1 VVSPKKNPTIKDIAQ
16 HASVSTTTV
25 SHVFNN
31 TRHVSDKLRARVQGA
46 IRDLD
51 YKPNAMARALRVH
64 SSNTLGLIIPDNSN
78 PFFSEVALGAEDC
91 AFRHGYSLFLCNSR
105 HDSARELT
113 YMTTLSTYAV
123 DGLILSAV
131 SADLNQLSEFVKSG
145 IPLVVIDR
153 KLAVPDIEFIHS
165 DHIEGAREATQHL
178 VELGHRRIGIITGP
192 TDVRSALDRIQGF
205 EEILNEHGIPND
217 PDLCVL
223 GDFQVESGL
232 RATQEMMELPDP
244 PTAIFACNDMMAIG
258 ALQTLRTLGLG
269 VPEDVSLVG
278 FDNIF
283 LASIL
288 DPPLTTVAQSAFLI
302 GEMAV
307 DRLMERLNGSKK
319 LILRDFCLPTNLI
332 VRKSTQRV

>member
-1 VVSPKKNPTIKDIAQ
+1 MNNKRNPTIKDIARL
-16 HASVSTTTV
+16 ANVSTTTV
-25 SHVFNN
+25 SHVLNS
-31 TRHVSDKLRARVQGA
+31 TRQVSEDLSNRVQVA
-46 IRDLD
+46 IRDLE

-64 SSNTLGLIIPDNSN
+64 SSKTLGLIVPDNSN
-78 PFFSEVALGAEDC
+78 PFFSEIALGAEDC

-113 YMTTLSTYAV
+113 YMTTLSTYAI

-131 SADLNQLSEFVKSG
+131 SGDLDQLSEFVKSG
-145 IPLVVIDR
+145 IPLVVVDR
-153 KLAVPDIEFIHS
+153 KLAAPDIEFIHS

-178 VELGHRRIGIITGP
+178 VEFGHRRIGIITGP
-192 TDVRSALDRIQGF
+192 IDVHSALDRIQGF

-217 PDLCVL
+217 PDLSVR
-223 GDFQVESGL
+223 GDFQVESGR
-232 RATQEMMELPDP
+232 RAAQEMMELPDP

-278 FDNIF
+278 FDDIF
-283 LASIL
+283 LASLL
-288 DPPLTTVAQSAFLI
+288 DPPLTTVAQSAYTI

-307 DRLMERLNGSKK
+307 ARLVERMNGSKN
-319 LILRDFCLPTNLI
+319 LMTQEFCLPTDLI
-332 VRKSTQRV
+332 IRKSTRRL

>member
-1 VVSPKKNPTIKDIAQ
+1 MNNKRNPTIKDIARL
-16 HASVSTTTV
+16 ANVSTTTV
-25 SHVFNN
+25 SHVLNS
-31 TRHVSDKLRARVQGA
+31 TRQVSEDLSNRVQVA
-46 IRDLD
+46 IRDLE

-64 SSNTLGLIIPDNSN
+64 SSKTLGLIVPDNSN
-78 PFFSEVALGAEDC
+78 PFFSEIALGAEDC

-131 SADLNQLSEFVKSG
+131 SGDLDQLSEFVKSG
-145 IPLVVIDR
+145 IPLVVVDR
-153 KLAVPDIEFIHS
+153 KLAAPDIEFIHS

-192 TDVRSALDRIQGF
+192 IDVHSALDRIQGF

-217 PDLCVL
+217 PDLSVR
-223 GDFQVESGL
+223 GDFQVESGR
-232 RATQEMMELPDP
+232 RAAQEMMELPDP

-278 FDNIF
+278 FDDIF
-283 LASIL
+283 LASLL
-288 DPPLTTVAQSAFLI
+288 DPPLTTVAQSAYTI

-307 DRLMERLNGSKK
+307 ARLVERMNGSKN
-319 LILRDFCLPTNLI
+319 LMTQEFCLPTDLI
-332 VRKSTQRV
+332 IRKSTRRL

>member
-1 VVSPKKNPTIKDIAQ
+1 MNNKRNPTIKDIARL
-16 HASVSTTTV
+16 ANVSTTTV
-25 SHVFNN
+25 SHVLNS
-31 TRHVSDKLRARVQGA
+31 TRQVSEDLSNRVQVA
-46 IRDLD
+46 IRDLE

-64 SSNTLGLIIPDNSN
+64 SSKTLGLIIPDNSN
-78 PFFSEVALGAEDC
+78 PFFSEIALGAEDC

-131 SADLNQLSEFVKSG
+131 SGDLDQLSEFVKSG
-145 IPLVVIDR
+145 IPLVVVDR
-153 KLAVPDIEFIHS
+153 KLAAPDIEFIHS

-178 VELGHRRIGIITGP
+178 VEFGHRRIGIITGP
-192 TDVRSALDRIQGF
+192 IDVHSALDRIQGF

-217 PDLCVL
+217 PDLSVR
-223 GDFQVESGL
+223 GDFQVESGR
-232 RATQEMMELPDP
+232 RAAQEMMELPDP

-278 FDNIF
+278 FDDIF
-283 LASIL
+283 LASLL
-288 DPPLTTVAQSAFLI
+288 DPPLTTVAQSAYTI

-307 DRLMERLNGSKK
+307 ARLVERMNGSKN
-319 LILRDFCLPTNLI
+319 LMTQEFCLPTDLI
-332 VRKSTQRV
+332 IRKSTRRL

>member
-1 VVSPKKNPTIKDIAQ
+1 MNNKRNPTIKDIARL
-16 HASVSTTTV
+16 ANVSTTTV
-25 SHVFNN
+25 SHVLNS
-31 TRHVSDKLRARVQGA
+31 TRQVSEDLSNRVQVA
-46 IRDLD
+46 IRDLE

-64 SSNTLGLIIPDNSN
+64 SSKTLGLIVPDNSN
-78 PFFSEVALGAEDC
+78 PFFSEIALGAEDC

-131 SADLNQLSEFVKSG
+131 SGDLDQLSEFVKSG
-145 IPLVVIDR
+145 IPLVVVDR
-153 KLAVPDIEFIHS
+153 KLAAPDIEFIHS

-178 VELGHRRIGIITGP
+178 VEFGHRRIGIITGP
-192 TDVRSALDRIQGF
+192 MDVHSALDRIQGF

-217 PDLCVL
+217 PDLSVR
-223 GDFQVESGL
+223 GDFQVESGR
-232 RATQEMMELPDP
+232 RAAQEMMELPDP

-278 FDNIF
+278 FDDIF
-283 LASIL
+283 LASLL
-288 DPPLTTVAQSAFLI
+288 DPPLTTVAQSAYTI

-307 DRLMERLNGSKK
+307 ARLVERMNGSKN
-319 LILRDFCLPTNLI
+319 LMTQEFCLPTDLI
-332 VRKSTQRV
+332 IRKSTRRL

>member
-1 VVSPKKNPTIKDIAQ
+1 MNNKRNPTIKDIARL
-16 HASVSTTTV
+16 ANVSTTTV
-25 SHVFNN
+25 SHVLNS
-31 TRHVSDKLRARVQGA
+31 TRQVSEDLSNRVQVA
-46 IRDLD
+46 IRDLE

-64 SSNTLGLIIPDNSN
+64 SSKTLGLIVPDNSN
-78 PFFSEVALGAEDC
+78 PFFSEIALGAEDC

-131 SADLNQLSEFVKSG
+131 SGDLDQLSEFVKSG
-145 IPLVVIDR
+145 IPLVVVDR
-153 KLAVPDIEFIHS
+153 KLAAPDIEFIHS

-178 VELGHRRIGIITGP
+178 VEFGHRRIGIITGP
-192 TDVRSALDRIQGF
+192 MDVHSALDRIQGF

-217 PDLCVL
+217 PDLSVR
-223 GDFQVESGL
+223 GDFQVESGR
-232 RATQEMMELPDP
+232 RAAQEMMELPDP

-278 FDNIF
+278 FDDIF
-283 LASIL
+283 LASLL
-288 DPPLTTVAQSAFLI
+288 DPPLTTVAQSAYTI

-307 DRLMERLNGSKK
+307 ARLVERMNGSKN
-319 LILRDFCLPTNLI
+319 LMTQEICLPTDLI
-332 VRKSTQRV
+332 IRKSTRRL

>member
-1 VVSPKKNPTIKDIAQ
+1 MNNKRNPTIKDIARL
-16 HASVSTTTV
+16 ANVSTTTV
-25 SHVFNN
+25 SHVLNS
-31 TRHVSDKLRARVQGA
+31 TRQVSEDLSNRVQVA
-46 IRDLD
+46 IRDLE

-64 SSNTLGLIIPDNSN
+64 SSKTLGLIVPDNSN
-78 PFFSEVALGAEDC
+78 PFFSEIALGAEDC

-131 SADLNQLSEFVKSG
+131 SGDLDQLSEFVKSG
-145 IPLVVIDR
+145 IPLVVVDR
-153 KLAVPDIEFIHS
+153 KLAAPDIEFIHS

-178 VELGHRRIGIITGP
+178 VEFGHRRIGIITGP
-192 TDVRSALDRIQGF
+192 IDVHSALDRIQGF

-217 PDLCVL
+217 PDLSVR
-223 GDFQVESGL
+223 GDFQVESGR
-232 RATQEMMELPDP
+232 RAAQEMMELPDP

-278 FDNIF
+278 FDDIF
-283 LASIL
+283 LASLL
-288 DPPLTTVAQSAFLI
+288 DPPLTTVAQSAYTI

-307 DRLMERLNGSKK
+307 ARLVERMNGSKN
-319 LILRDFCLPTNLI
+319 LMTQEFCLPTDLI
-332 VRKSTQRV
+332 IRKSTRRL

>member
-1 VVSPKKNPTIKDIAQ
+1 MNNKRNPTIKDIARL
-16 HASVSTTTV
+16 ANVSTTTV
-25 SHVFNN
+25 SHVLNS
-31 TRHVSDKLRARVQGA
+31 TRQVSEDLSNRVQVA
-46 IRDLD
+46 IRDLE

-64 SSNTLGLIIPDNSN
+64 SSKTLGLIVPDNSN
-78 PFFSEVALGAEDC
+78 PFFSEIALGAEDC

-131 SADLNQLSEFVKSG
+131 SGDLDQLSEFVKSG
-145 IPLVVIDR
+145 IPLVVVDR
-153 KLAVPDIEFIHS
+153 KLAAPDIEFIHS

-178 VELGHRRIGIITGP
+178 VEFGHRRIGIITGP
-192 TDVRSALDRIQGF
+192 IDVHSALDRIQGF

-217 PDLCVL
+217 PDLSVR
-223 GDFQVESGL
+223 GDFQVESGR
-232 RATQEMMELPDP
+232 RAAQEMMELPDP

-278 FDNIF
+278 FDDIF
-283 LASIL
+283 LASLL
-288 DPPLTTVAQSAFLI
+288 DPPLTTVAQSAYTI

-307 DRLMERLNGSKK
+307 ARLVERMNGSKN
-319 LILRDFCLPTNLI
+319 LMTQEFCLPTDLI
-332 VRKSTQRV
+332 IRKSTRRP